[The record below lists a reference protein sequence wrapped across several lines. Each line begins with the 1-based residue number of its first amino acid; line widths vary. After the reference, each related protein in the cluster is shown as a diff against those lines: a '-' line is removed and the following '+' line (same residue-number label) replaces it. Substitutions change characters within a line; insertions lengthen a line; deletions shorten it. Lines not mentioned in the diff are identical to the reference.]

1 MDYLDP
7 DDFEGLR
14 APSEQWNASIP
25 PQPSVTERYLT
36 EPLEDIPVADLIDL
50 YEGIKSALPAHKLQ
64 DIDLAQELVL
74 QFMRVKEL
82 QSDTLSSSRSK
93 GSDKT
98 SAANAVATMLAHL
111 TRLQTELHTA
121 ERFKLM
127 EVHLIKALKDF
138 PELSE
143 SFLKE
148 YERALGGI

>member
-36 EPLEDIPVADLIDL
+36 TQLEDIPVADLIDL

-121 ERFKLM
+121 ERY
-127 EVHLIKALKDF
+127 KALETIMIRQFKKLPADVVEEF
-138 PELSE
+138 IN
-143 SFLKE
+143 E
-148 YERALGGI
+148 YEQLGT